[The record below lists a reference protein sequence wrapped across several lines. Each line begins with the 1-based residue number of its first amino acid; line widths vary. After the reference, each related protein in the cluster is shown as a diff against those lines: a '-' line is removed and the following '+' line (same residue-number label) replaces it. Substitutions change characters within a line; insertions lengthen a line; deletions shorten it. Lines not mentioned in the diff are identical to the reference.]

1 MKKRMTIS
9 LFLAF
14 SITLGLAQNTKP
26 INSANQRTWVVL
38 ITPKTTKQYLDSIIT
53 TWKKDS
59 IILKF
64 STLDYDS
71 KGKLMKVKGSVEITS
86 KGQHASGTFGPINK
100 LEWLEIKLNDG
111 LSVSIKG
118 N

>member
-1 MKKRMTIS
+1 M
-9 LFLAF
+9 L
-14 SITLGLAQNTKP
+14 SITLGLSQNTKL
-26 INSANQRTWVVL
+26 INPVNQRTWTVL
-38 ITPKTTKQYLDSIIT
+38 ITPKTTKQYLDSITT

-64 STLDYDS
+64 STLEYNT
-71 KGKLMKVKGSVEITS
+71 KGKLIKVKGSVEITS

-100 LEWLEIKLNDG
+100 LESLEIKLNDG
-111 LSVSIKG
+111 PSVFLKG